1 IGLTVAEDIAF
12 QMENEAVPLAEMK
25 ERVLQA
31 ARTVEMEA
39 YLDASPHDLSGGQ
52 KQRVTMAGVLTHS
65 PDILLFDEPLASLDP
80 RTGKQAVE
88 LIDRI
93 ARETGKTIVI
103 VEHRLEDVLH
113 RPVDRIILLHEGRIV
128 ADMPP
133 DELLSSNLLST

>member
-1 IGLTVAEDIAF
+1 
-12 QMENEAVPLAEMK
+12 
-25 ERVLQA
+25 
-31 ARTVEMEA
+31 
-39 YLDASPHDLSGGQ
+39 
-52 KQRVTMAGVLTHS
+52 MAGVLTHS

-128 ADMPP
+128 ADMPQEMP
-133 DELLSSNLLST
+133 TVKFEFAQHIRDT